1 VVSTNINSGFY
12 PYPTRSYFNSPK
24 GPPVVEKGTPCVI
37 INVTIRNDYSAQNPP
52 PNPWPHN
59 LSLAWV
65 FLTAEIFSGQNQI
78 NSTDLLRVGNPPD
91 SVAYTSLIGGENAT
105 LSIYLG
111 TRSRMEITS
120 FQIVPVSIAG
130 VPP

>member
-1 VVSTNINSGFY
+1 M
-12 PYPTRSYFNSPK
+12 NSPR
-24 GPPVVEKGTPCVI
+24 GPPVVEKGEPCVI

-52 PNPWPHN
+52 QAPQPHN
-59 LSLAWV
+59 PGQTWV
-65 FLTAEIFSGQNQI
+65 FLSAEIFNGQNQI

-91 SVAYTSLIGGENAT
+91 SVAYASLDSGENAT

-111 TRSRMEITS
+111 TTSRMEITS